1 MHIMKSVIVCVLVTV
16 IGASAA
22 LAPSTSVQNT
32 TAIGT
37 GMKIPNSLSFFLP
50 RDSFLIS
57 LNTIFAHL
65 SE

>member
-32 TAIGT
+32 TAIRT

-50 RDSFLIS
+50 
-57 LNTIFAHL
+57 
-65 SE
+65 